1 MPAVGTLEQAHATLQ
16 PLLGPASGVIFALS
30 LLAAGLSSSSVG
42 TMAGQV
48 IMQGFIHRRIAP
60 WIRRLATMGPSL
72 LVILA
77 GWEPTRVLVI
87 SQVMLSFGLPFAV
100 LPLAYFSSKKS
111 YMGVLVNRRITT
123 VAVWTISGLIIALN
137 AYLVYVTFAGGKP

>member
-1 MPAVGTLEQAHATLQ
+1 
-16 PLLGPASGVIFALS
+16 
-30 LLAAGLSSSSVG
+30 
-42 TMAGQV
+42 MAGQV

-72 LVILA
+72 IVILA

-100 LPLAYFSSKKS
+100 LPLAYFTSNKNC
-111 YMGVLVNRRITT
+111 MGVLVNRRLTT
-123 VAVWTISGLIIALN
+123 IAAWAISALIIALN
-137 AYLVYVTFAGGKP
+137 AYLVYAVFAGGKS